1 MSVRTYWQ
9 VHRDVFVVMVVDDV
23 VLVFANDVHSTE
35 HIKRIIDASLNILK
49 IDLLACL
56 KMVNCQSHLHRRS
69 LCKAPES
76 R

>member
-35 HIKRIIDASLNILK
+35 HIKRIIDASLDILK
-49 IDLLACL
+49 IDLLTCL
-56 KMVNCQSHLHRRS
+56 
-69 LCKAPES
+69 
-76 R
+76 